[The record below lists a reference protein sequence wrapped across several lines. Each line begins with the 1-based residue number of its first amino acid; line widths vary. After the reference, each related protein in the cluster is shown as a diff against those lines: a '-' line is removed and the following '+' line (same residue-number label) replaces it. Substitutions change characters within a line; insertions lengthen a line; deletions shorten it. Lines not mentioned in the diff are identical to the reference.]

1 MKIYT
6 KQGDSGLTGTL
17 MPGKISKDDPRIEVI
32 GQTDTLNSCLG
43 LIVAHLPYAH
53 SAAHKE
59 KTQSVYDELI
69 WVQSSLFDIGAL
81 LAQDLQK
88 VNADWIDQATAK
100 LESSIDLMTEQL
112 PPLKEFILPGGS
124 SASAFAH
131 NARSLCRNLER
142 RMITFR
148 GEEPHFPPKI
158 LAYINRLSDYIF
170 TLARYLNLLQGIED
184 IKWRSINKN

>member
-6 KQGDSGLTGTL
+6 KQGDEGLTGTL
-17 MPGKISKDDPRIEVI
+17 MPGRISKDSPRIEVI

-53 SAAHKE
+53 RAANKE
-59 KTQSVYDELI
+59 KTQSVYDELV

-88 VNADWIDQATAK
+88 VDTAWIDKAIAQ
-100 LESSIDLMTEQL
+100 LENSIDSMTEEL
-112 PPLKEFILPGGS
+112 PPLRQFILPGGS

-148 GEEPHFPPKI
+148 SEEPHFPAKI

-170 TLARYLNLLQGIED
+170 TLARYLNLLQGIDD
-184 IKWRSINKN
+184 IKWQSISK